1 MEVTKVSFELT
12 KDKLDLLAG
21 YNRILIG
28 KSNSYPRGLFND
40 LGLEFL
46 ERFKTWKWETK
57 LIGAFSVEGL
67 KPGMYD
73 SKADNKS
80 GLEGFWW
87 SSRKQN
93 STL

>member
-28 KSNSYPRGLFND
+28 KSNSYPRGLVND

-46 ERFKTWKWETK
+46 ERFK
-57 LIGAFSVEGL
+57 LGNGRPSL
-67 KPGMYD
+67 
-73 SKADNKS
+73 
-80 GLEGFWW
+80 
-87 SSRKQN
+87 
-93 STL
+93 